1 PEPGGDL
8 PLDGIGVAGWHWPAA
23 HRRAGR
29 RCRRRRPFL
38 IGAEAV
44 YRRARRAARCGRGR
58 GCGTRCR
65 AALALGLRR
74 WHRLRQWLGFRL
86 RLWFRFWLWQRLWF
100 GFGQGHQLHGYG
112 LAHRWHRVRKP
123 AVKQPEHQDPMQ
135 PQGQHYHQKP
145 GSPAPKA
152 GLDVGLHQ
160 GSSSSDATRLIRA
173 YPAFCRLFINRISV
187 PYSTRWTP
195 RRQRQDY
202 RLPAVWAWVISTS
215 WAKVTG
221 CSWTKSAP
229 SACTVMYTSSS
240 GGGEAVAALE
250 GRSTGTSTVASG

>member
-1 PEPGGDL
+1 
-8 PLDGIGVAGWHWPAA
+8 
-23 HRRAGR
+23 
-29 RCRRRRPFL
+29 
-38 IGAEAV
+38 
-44 YRRARRAARCGRGR
+44 

-74 WHRLRQWLGFRL
+74 SHRLRQWLGSRL
-86 RLWFRFWLWQRLWF
+86 RLWFRFWLWQRHCFAL
-100 GFGQGHQLHGYG
+100 GQAHQPQGSG
-112 LAHRWHRVRKP
+112 PAHRCDPVRTP

-145 GSPAPKA
+145 DSPAPKA

-173 YPAFCRLFINRISV
+173 YPAFCRLFITRISV
-187 PYSTRWTP
+187 PYSTLWSP
-195 RRQRQDY
+195 RRKSRVS

-229 SACTVMYTSSS
+229 SACTVMYTGSS

-250 GRSTGTSTVASG
+250 GRSTGTSTVASGAATMKMISSTRITSTKGVMLISAFC